1 MATDSSLQHDV
12 MEELE
17 YEPSVDHTRIGVAVH
32 DGVVTLT
39 GTVSNYVQKLT
50 AEKAARRVAGVKAII
65 ENMAVHL
72 PHAPVTGDEEIAAR
86 IVKVFGWDSAI
97 PEKDIAVKVE
107 DGWVTLS
114 GEVDWHYQ
122 SEAAKN
128 AAGRIHGVCGVVNL
142 LLIRRQP
149 TSSDIHS
156 RIVDAFKRSADVD
169 ASKIQIITDGSKVTL
184 SGTVKAWH
192 ERSMAEQAAWAA
204 PGVTKVE
211 DNIVLSV

>member
-1 MATDSSLQHDV
+1 MITDGGLQHDV

-39 GTVSNYVQKLT
+39 GTVSNYMQKLT
-50 AEKAARRVAGVKAII
+50 AEKATRRVAGVKAII
-65 ENMAVHL
+65 EDMAVHL
-72 PHAPVTGDEEIAAR
+72 PHAPVTGDEEVAQR

-122 SEAAKN
+122 SEAAR
-128 AAGRIHGVCGVVNL
+128 AAAARIHGVRGVVNL
-142 LLIRRQP
+142 LLIRKQP
-149 TSSDIHS
+149 TSGEIHA
-156 RIVDAFKRSADVD
+156 RIVKAFSRSADVD
-169 ASKIQIITDGSKVTL
+169 ASKIQIVTEGGKVTL
-184 SGTVKAWH
+184 SGKVKAWH
-192 ERSMAEQAAWAA
+192 ERSMAERAAWAA

-211 DNIVLSV
+211 DNIVLA